1 MQGPDDEGVEGDRRV
16 FFFFFFVVV
25 VAVVGEEQGPGQ
37 RQREDG
43 GECRVVEVE
52 RGIRRC

>member
-16 FFFFFFVVV
+16 FFFFVVVV